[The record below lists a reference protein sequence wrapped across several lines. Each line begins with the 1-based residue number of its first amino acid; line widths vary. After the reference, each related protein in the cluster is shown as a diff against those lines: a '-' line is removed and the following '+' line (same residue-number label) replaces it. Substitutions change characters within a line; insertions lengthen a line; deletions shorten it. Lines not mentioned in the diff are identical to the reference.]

1 MKKIGNKVFLIIL
14 VFVAIFGINTV
25 VSISTQ
31 NRVKQAGLDITDEY
45 IPIQTEIFTI
55 QKSMERGQKY
65 LNIISLYDNA
75 DLRSQLES
83 SLADEVS
90 TITESE
96 KKIDSYLESVDN
108 ADLKSAVKEYEQF
121 LSEVIV
127 QFDQI
132 QGYVDAGDFTQ
143 ASVALGVDFQ
153 QLVIGTGEESE
164 KNLTAALE
172 QGISDMSKQYN
183 QAIKYNLLM
192 TKVLFSVFILI
203 AVAVIFIMY
212 RTISRPASE
221 ACSQLN
227 IIIDG
232 IDRKEGNLTQRINV
246 RSSDEIGRLS
256 DGVNSFIMQLQ
267 NIISNISRQ
276 SATMQQALALMNKE
290 VNSSDNNVNYIASM
304 MEEITASME
313 EISSSIEGL
322 TQNTHEILESIN
334 SVSDQTNEGVAIAAD
349 IKALAIGVKE
359 ETEKKK
365 MEIQNIIGSKQ
376 EILSTSIEQ
385 SRQIGSINNLTN
397 DILDIASQ
405 TNLLALNA
413 SIEAARAGEVGKG
426 FAVVADEIRQLAE
439 NSKNTASDIQGIS
452 VGVISAVNQLMDNAQ
467 DFMEF
472 VQDRIMGDYVG
483 FEGATDMYYEKAE
496 HMDSVMAA
504 FNTNIASLRKVMEE
518 MNGGITNI
526 STVVE
531 ENAQGVST
539 ATENVSSLAN
549 SIANIHERAIDN
561 VNCSNMLMEEMKRFQ
576 KI

>member
-1 MKKIGNKVFLIIL
+1 MKKIGNKVFLMIL
-14 VFVAIFGINTV
+14 IFIAIFGINTV
-25 VSISTQ
+25 ISIRTQ
-31 NRVKQAGLDITDEY
+31 NEVKQAGLDITDEY

-65 LNIISLYDNA
+65 LNIITLYDNA
-75 DLRSQLES
+75 DLRTQLES

-96 KKIDSYLESVDN
+96 KKIDNYLKSVDN
-108 ADLKSAVKEYEQF
+108 TSLKSAVKEYEQF

-127 QFDQI
+127 QFEQI
-132 QGYVDAGDFTQ
+132 QGYVDDGDFAQ

-153 QLVIGTGEESE
+153 QLVTGMGEESE
-164 KNLTAALE
+164 KKLTAALE

-183 QAIKYNLLM
+183 KSVEYNLLM
-192 TKVLFSVFILI
+192 TKALFSVFILL
-203 AVAVIFIMY
+203 AVIVIVIMY
-212 RTISRPASE
+212 KTISRPASE

-227 IIIDG
+227 TIIDG

-246 RSSDEIGRLS
+246 KSRDEIGRLS
-256 DGVNSFIMQLQ
+256 DGVNNFIMQLQ
-267 NIISNISRQ
+267 NIISDINKQ
-276 SATMQQALALMNKE
+276 SATMQHALALMNTE
-290 VNSSDNNVNYIASM
+290 VNNSDDNVNHIASM
-304 MEEITASME
+304 MEELTASME

-322 TQNTHEILESIN
+322 TQNTHEILDSIN
-334 SVSDQTNEGVAIAAD
+334 NVSVQTDEGVAIAAD

-365 MEIQNIIGSKQ
+365 IEIQNIIVEKQ
-376 EILSTSIEQ
+376 GILSASIEQ
-385 SRQIGSINNLTN
+385 SKQIGSINNLTN

-439 NSKNTASDIQGIS
+439 NSKNTASDIQDIGVS
-452 VGVISAVNQLMDNAQ
+452 VISAVNQLMDNAQ
-467 DFMEF
+467 DLMEF
-472 VQDRIMGDYVG
+472 VQERIMGDYVG

-496 HMDSVMAA
+496 NMDAIMGV
-504 FNTNIASLRKVMEE
+504 FNTNISSLRKVMEQ

-526 STVVE
+526 SAILE
-531 ENAQGVST
+531 ENAQGVSS
-539 ATENVSSLAN
+539 ATENVSSLAD
-549 SIANIHERAIDN
+549 SIANIHEHAIDN
-561 VNCSNMLMEEMKRFQ
+561 VNCSNMLMDEMKRFQ

>member
-1 MKKIGNKVFLIIL
+1 
-14 VFVAIFGINTV
+14 
-25 VSISTQ
+25 
-31 NRVKQAGLDITDEY
+31 
-45 IPIQTEIFTI
+45 
-55 QKSMERGQKY
+55 
-65 LNIISLYDNA
+65 
-75 DLRSQLES
+75 
-83 SLADEVS
+83 
-90 TITESE
+90 
-96 KKIDSYLESVDN
+96 
-108 ADLKSAVKEYEQF
+108 
-121 LSEVIV
+121 
-127 QFDQI
+127 
-132 QGYVDAGDFTQ
+132 
-143 ASVALGVDFQ
+143 
-153 QLVIGTGEESE
+153 
-164 KNLTAALE
+164 
-172 QGISDMSKQYN
+172 
-183 QAIKYNLLM
+183 
-192 TKVLFSVFILI
+192 
-203 AVAVIFIMY
+203 
-212 RTISRPASE
+212 
-221 ACSQLN
+221 
-227 IIIDG
+227 
-232 IDRKEGNLTQRINV
+232 
-246 RSSDEIGRLS
+246 
-256 DGVNSFIMQLQ
+256 
-267 NIISNISRQ
+267 
-276 SATMQQALALMNKE
+276 MNKE

-561 VNCSNMLMEEMKRFQ
+561 VNITTIDRQNPKKNNIFTGDAIPNAFATTFNNLGNIASTNTHIHTKSHNNAYLKSMLFFLT
-576 KI
+576 

>member
-1 MKKIGNKVFLIIL
+1 MKKIGNKVFLMIL

-25 VSISTQ
+25 ISIRTQ

-96 KKIDSYLESVDN
+96 KKIDSYLESVDD
-108 ADLKSAVKEYEQF
+108 AELKSAVKKYEQF

-132 QGYVDAGDFTQ
+132 QGYVDAGDFAQ

-153 QLVIGTGEESE
+153 QLVKDMGEETE

-183 QAIKYNLLM
+183 QAVKYNLLM

-227 IIIDG
+227 TIIDG

-246 RSSDEIGRLS
+246 RSRDEIGRLS

-290 VNSSDNNVNYIASM
+290 VNSSDDNVNYIASM

-334 SVSDQTNEGVAIAAD
+334 SVSEQTDEGVAIAAD

-365 MEIQNIIGSKQ
+365 TEIQNIIGSKQ

-439 NSKNTASDIQGIS
+439 NSKNTASDIPGIS

-467 DFMEF
+467 DLMEF

-496 HMDSVMAA
+496 HMDSVMAV

-561 VNCSNMLMEEMKRFQ
+561 VNCSNMLMEEMNRFQ

>member
-1 MKKIGNKVFLIIL
+1 MKKIGNKVFLMIL

-25 VSISTQ
+25 ISIRTQ

-96 KKIDSYLESVDN
+96 KKIDSYLESVDD
-108 ADLKSAVKEYEQF
+108 AELKSAVKKYEQF

-132 QGYVDAGDFTQ
+132 QGYVDAGDFAQ

-153 QLVIGTGEESE
+153 QLVKDMGEETE

-183 QAIKYNLLM
+183 QAVKYNLLM

-227 IIIDG
+227 TIIDG

-246 RSSDEIGRLS
+246 RSRDEIGRLS

-290 VNSSDNNVNYIASM
+290 VNSSDDNVNYIASM

-334 SVSDQTNEGVAIAAD
+334 SVSEQTDEGVAIAAD

-365 MEIQNIIGSKQ
+365 TEIQNIIGSKQ

-467 DFMEF
+467 DLMEF

-496 HMDSVMAA
+496 HMDSVMAV

-561 VNCSNMLMEEMKRFQ
+561 VNCSNMLMEEMNRFQ